1 MLEGDLISSLLF
13 CPCYYSRLL
22 REKWPKLF
30 HETLEDINKDANND
44 WGQLLANLIDTPET
58 LAPNARNI
66 NRLEKKIYVGD
77 RVAKFFL
84 AQTYQN
90 GENIPN
96 DRKLY
101 LPNSHK
107 LDLLDVKYSKWS

>member
-44 WGQLLANLIDTPET
+44 WGQLLANLIDTPKRWPRTHEISIGLKKSTLET
-58 LAPNARNI
+58 GLPDFSWP
-66 NRLEKKIYVGD
+66 KHTKMGKIYQMTTNYTK
-77 RVAKFFL
+77 R
-84 AQTYQN
+84 
-90 GENIPN
+90 P
-96 DRKLY
+96 
-101 LPNSHK
+101 
-107 LDLLDVKYSKWS
+107 